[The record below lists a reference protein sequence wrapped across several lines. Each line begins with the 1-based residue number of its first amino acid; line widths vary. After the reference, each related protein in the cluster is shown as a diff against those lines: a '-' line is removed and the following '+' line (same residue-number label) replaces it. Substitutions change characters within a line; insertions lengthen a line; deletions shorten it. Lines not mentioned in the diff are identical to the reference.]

1 MGAFC
6 NGEGTVMGA
15 ARDDAAMVLL
25 SEGRSGQ
32 TREPGPN
39 LRGRSSLAKISAW
52 NSAPCPMLICRSS
65 PR

>member
-25 SEGRSGQ
+25 SPASRVMDVGDQ
-32 TREPGPN
+32 IT
-39 LRGRSSLAKISAW
+39 L
-52 NSAPCPMLICRSS
+52 
-65 PR
+65 